1 MKKWRKSWKWKL
13 KTKQKKERGW
23 FLGILVDTLPSKHSS
38 WWGRTEDVL
47 KASWRSVQCNIFLS
61 SKTSSR
67 RLQDIVVKSLLE
79 DILKRSW
86 RRGLANTSWRA
97 LVKTSW
103 RHLEDA
109 LKTSSRRLERW
120 KIVTLKTTWKVR
132 NVCWIGAISLWN
144 LSPGKSTTRAGES
157 PFKAVGDF

>member
-47 KASWRSVQCNIFLS
+47 KASWRNVQCNIFLS

-67 RLQDIVVKSLLE
+67 RLQDIVVRRLLE
-79 DILKRSW
+79 DVLKTSW
-86 RRGLANTSWRA
+86 RRGLANASLRG
-97 LVKTSW
+97 LLKTSW

-109 LKTSSRRLERW
+109 LKTFLEDVLQILLEDVFKTSW
-120 KIVTLKTTWKVR
+120 KMKNYYAKNDLENKKYLLDRCYI
-132 NVCWIGAISLWN
+132 IMESI
-144 LSPGKSTTRAGES
+144 TR
-157 PFKAVGDF
+157 